1 MTSPRRGSEAREQGQ
16 RRARHHDARR
26 RARIAIACG
35 LSIALIGFLF
45 AFYFP
50 TRTWLH
56 QRSQRHAGTSQLA
69 SLRRANAQL
78 EAKVHALNQP
88 STIEDLARSQYGMV
102 PPGAQAYVVLP
113 PSVGATT
120 LPTTWP
126 FTLRPPG

>member
-1 MTSPRRGSEAREQGQ
+1 MAV
-16 RRARHHDARR
+16 
-26 RARIAIACG
+26 ACG

-56 QRSQRHAGTSQLA
+56 QRSQRHAGVAQLA

-78 EAKVHALNQP
+78 QRKVHDLGQP
-88 STIEDLARSQYGMV
+88 GTIEDLARSQYGMA

-113 PSVGATT
+113 PSVGPTT
-120 LPTTWP
+120 LPTAWP
-126 FTLRPPG
+126 FTLRPPGQAGQGPG